1 MCLGCATNALMNI
14 ILLQSAPVA
23 FITVGWKFYLVLII
37 PGTIGTVIMLLYFP
51 NTKGLPLEEI
61 AAIFGDTDE
70 VAIYQAEI
78 DHNTLAIASHH
89 DERIRADSKAH
100 QTTPEGTDII
110 DLGCVYQD
118 KHV

>member
-23 FITVGWKFYLVLII
+23 FITIGWKFYLVLII

-51 NTKGLPLEEI
+51 DTKGLPLEEI

-78 DHNTLAIASHH
+78 DHNTLAISSHH
-89 DERIRADSKAH
+89 ERIGVDSKAY
-100 QTTPEGTDII
+100 QASPKDTDTI
-110 DLGCVYQD
+110 DLGGVDQD

>member
-1 MCLGCATNALMNI
+1 MNI

-23 FITVGWKFYLVLII
+23 FITIGWKFYLVLII
-37 PGTIGTVIMLLYFP
+37 PGTIGTVVMWFFFP

-70 VAIYQAEI
+70 VAIYQIEV
-78 DHNTLAIASHH
+78 DHNTLATFDHYN
-89 DERIRADSKAH
+89 EGVGADSKAYR
-100 QTTPEGTDII
+100 TISEDVDII
-110 DLGCVYQD
+110 DLGRVNQD

>member
-1 MCLGCATNALMNI
+1 MNI

-23 FITVGWKFYLVLII
+23 FITISWRFYLVLII
-37 PGTIGTVIMLLYFP
+37 PGTIGTAIMMLYFP

-70 VAIYQAEI
+70 VAIYQSEI
-78 DHNTLAIASHH
+78 DHNKLAIASHN
-89 DERIRADSKAH
+89 EKIGVNTKAH
-100 QTTPEGTDII
+100 GTTSEDIDI
-110 DLGCVYQD
+110 VDLGSVDQG